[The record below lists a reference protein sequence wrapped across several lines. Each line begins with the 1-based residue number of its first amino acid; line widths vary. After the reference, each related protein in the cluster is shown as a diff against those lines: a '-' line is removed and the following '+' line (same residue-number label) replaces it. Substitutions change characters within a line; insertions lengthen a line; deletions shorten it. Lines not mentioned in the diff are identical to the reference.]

1 MTTAPHRPDFR
12 VPDPLPYDPAG
23 PGPDFEL
30 PPGLEAAQPPE
41 ARGVARDQVRLL
53 AAGQDGLAHAT
64 FAALGRFL
72 SPGDLLVVNTSATLA
87 AAIDGQRP
95 GGRPVVV
102 HFSTQLDNGRWLAE
116 LRPPGRATGPVT
128 DATAGERITLPA
140 GASLVLEAAAGTR
153 LWRARLAAEA
163 GPYAYLAAHGRP
175 ISYAYLHRPWPLRD
189 YQTVFARDPGSAEMP
204 SAGRPFS
211 TALVTGLVTAG
222 IVIAPITLHTG
233 VSSLEA
239 GEPPLPER
247 FTVPAATAE
256 LVTMTRAAGRR
267 VIAVGTTVTRA
278 LETAADRSAA
288 AGRDGLGPASGWTEL
303 VLGPGRPARVVDGI
317 VTGWHAPGASHLAL
331 LTAVAGPDLVAAA
344 YAEAI
349 RHGYLWHEFGDSAL
363 LIRERAG

>member
-1 MTTAPHRPDFR
+1 MTALPVAPTTRFPSPEDTTA
-12 VPDPLPYDPAG
+12 VG
-23 PGPDFEL
+23 
-30 PPGLEAAQPPE
+30 PPE
-41 ARGVARDQVRLL
+41 SRGIPRDGVRLL
-53 AAGQDGLAHAT
+53 VARPDRLDDVH
-64 FAALGRFL
+64 FRDIGRFL
-72 SPGDLLVVNTSATLA
+72 RRGDVLVVNTSATVAGEVDAWSPRHGDLVVHLATPLDWANGEAGDASWVVELRSAPA
-87 AAIDGQRP
+87 AASPVLDARSGEQVHLGEGVVATLVDGYP
-95 GGRPVVV
+95 ALGSSP
-102 HFSTQLDNGRWLAE
+102 
-116 LRPPGRATGPVT
+116 TGH
-128 DATAGERITLPA
+128 GN
-140 GASLVLEAAAGTR
+140 R
-153 LWRARLAAEA
+153 LWRASVTGDLA
-163 GPYAYLAAHGRP
+163 GLTRRVGRP
-175 ISYAYLHRPWPLRD
+175 IAYGYLDRHYPLRD
-189 YQTVFARDPGSAEMP
+189 YQTVFSRDPGSAEMP

-211 TALVTGLVTAG
+211 TGLVTGLVTAG

-256 LVTMTRAAGRR
+256 LVTLTRAAGRR

-363 LIRERAG
+363 LVRERAG

>member
-30 PPGLEAAQPPE
+30 PPGLEAAEPPE

-102 HFSTQLDNGRWLAE
+102 HFSTQLDNGHWLAE
-116 LRPPGRATGPVT
+116 LRPLGRATGPVT

-163 GPYAYLAAHGRP
+163 EPHAYLAVHGRP

-204 SAGRPFS
+204 SAGRPF
-211 TALVTGLVTAG
+211 TAD
-222 IVIAPITLHTG
+222 I
-233 VSSLEA
+233 
-239 GEPPLPER
+239 
-247 FTVPAATAE
+247 
-256 LVTMTRAAGRR
+256 
-267 VIAVGTTVTRA
+267 
-278 LETAADRSAA
+278 
-288 AGRDGLGPASGWTEL
+288 
-303 VLGPGRPARVVDGI
+303 
-317 VTGWHAPGASHLAL
+317 GA
-331 LTAVAGPDLVAAA
+331 
-344 YAEAI
+344 
-349 RHGYLWHEFGDSAL
+349 
-363 LIRERAG
+363 

>member
-1 MTTAPHRPDFR
+1 M
-12 VPDPLPYDPAG
+12 
-23 PGPDFEL
+23 
-30 PPGLEAAQPPE
+30 
-41 ARGVARDQVRLL
+41 ARDQVRLL

-64 FAALGRFL
+64 FAELGRFL

-87 AAIDGQRP
+87 AAVDGQRP
-95 GGRPVVV
+95 GGRAVVV
-102 HFSTQLDNGRWLAE
+102 HFSTRLDNGRWLVE

-128 DATAGERITLPA
+128 DAAAGERIALPA

-163 GPYAYLAAHGRP
+163 APHAYLAAHGRP

-211 TALVTGLVTAG
+211 TGLVTGLVTAG

-256 LVTMTRAAGRR
+256 LVTLTRAAGRR

-288 AGRDGLGPASGWTEL
+288 AGRDGLGPAPAGPSWCSARTGRPGWWTASSPA
-303 VLGPGRPARVVDGI
+303 GTRPARRTWPCSPRWPGRTWWPPPTPRRSGTATCGTSSATAACLSASGRASI
-317 VTGWHAPGASHLAL
+317 VTGPSQ
-331 LTAVAGPDLVAAA
+331 AGNRTVILSTYKEIVGEAA
-344 YAEAI
+344 
-349 RHGYLWHEFGDSAL
+349 
-363 LIRERAG
+363 